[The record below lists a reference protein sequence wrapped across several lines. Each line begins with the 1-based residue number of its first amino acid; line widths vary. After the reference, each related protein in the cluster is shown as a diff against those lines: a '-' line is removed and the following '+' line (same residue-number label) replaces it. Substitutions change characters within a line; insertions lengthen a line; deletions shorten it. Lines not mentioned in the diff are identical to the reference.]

1 MGYRVEVRDRH
12 LNRIGEVDTWI
23 KLDLVIR
30 FCQVGT
36 WQLLIKDGTEQAKLF
51 DKGGGI
57 VVWQDGVSK
66 PVFSGQIE
74 SFQKYWTTQQHTA
87 EGSLYVVGKCDN
99 QVAYERLAFPEP
111 TLPIAQQY
119 KGKDARAVTG
129 KAGKV
134 LWDEFNRGFGPGALA
149 DRRVSGVD
157 LGTAPSI
164 GQDVSASLRYDVIG
178 TTAEDWCANKNIGY
192 RFVYSPDSKKIE
204 LDIFTSRDKSKEIRF
219 AKELGNLR
227 EFVYTLSAP
236 RVTRVVVACQG
247 EGKER
252 YIYQQIDA
260 QAEAEWGVKREQFV
274 DRRDLALKTDPAT
287 GKPVKNSSDM
297 TDAEFEN
304 AKKAVVEAADSAL
317 KEGEKNGNFQ
327 IYPIDTPQCMFG
339 RDYFVGDIVTVATD
353 GTEYVD
359 AVREVNISIED
370 GGKVSVTPKIG
381 EQGTGSPLNLYK
393 NVWEMRE
400 KLRKLEARM

>member
-1 MGYRVEVRDRH
+1 MGYRVEVRDRN

-36 WQLLIKDGTEQAKLF
+36 WQLLIKDGTAQAQLF

-57 VVWQDGVSK
+57 VVWQDGVIR

-87 EGSLYVVGKCDN
+87 EGSLYIAGKCDN
-99 QVAYERLAFPEP
+99 QLAYDRLAFPEP

-119 KGKDARAVTG
+119 KGKDTRAVTG
-129 KAGKV
+129 KAGRA
-134 LWDEFNRGFGPGALA
+134 LWDEFNKGFGPGSLA
-149 DRRVSGVD
+149 DRRVAGVD

-178 TTAEDWCANKNIGY
+178 TTAEDWCANKDIGY

-204 LDIFTSRDKSKEIRF
+204 LDIFTPRDKSKEIRF

-236 RVTRVVVACQG
+236 RTTRVVVACQG

-252 YIYQQIDA
+252 YVFQKIDA

-297 TDAEFEN
+297 TDAEFET

-359 AVREVNISIED
+359 VVREVNISVED
-370 GGKVSVTPKIG
+370 GGKVTVTPKVG
-381 EQGTGSPLNLYK
+381 EQGTGEPLNLYK